1 MGRQADRWTDGWMD
15 GRTDGWTDGLTDGQT
30 DRQIDLVV
38 SGNHMYINTQY
49 TYIYDHFSS
58 VQLKVFRERDRDT
71 HRDTERQTNRDTSH
85 CVNRRFM
92 SKVRKISGQKCK
104 QAAS

>member
-1 MGRQADRWTDGWMD
+1 MD
-15 GRTDGWTDGLTDGQT
+15 GRTDGWTDGRTD
-30 DRQIDLVV
+30 IY
-38 SGNHMYINTQY
+38 M
-49 TYIYDHFSS
+49 YDHFSS

-85 CVNRRFM
+85 CVNRFM